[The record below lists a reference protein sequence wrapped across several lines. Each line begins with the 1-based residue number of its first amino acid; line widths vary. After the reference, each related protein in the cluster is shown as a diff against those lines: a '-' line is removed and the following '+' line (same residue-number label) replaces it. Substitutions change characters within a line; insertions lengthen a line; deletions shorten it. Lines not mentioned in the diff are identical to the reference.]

1 MKMSVM
7 FMFHNRRL
15 PVLLPVVAMFA
26 AMAMNGKIRSV
37 QAFNPSSQTV
47 IPFSFRATGR
57 PIAGKTGTN
66 NDRHR
71 KSTCSNDHSM
81 MYATTSAAA
90 DQPTSKDGKVNG
102 FTAEKTVIAG
112 WTSSLRKKLSRRSR
126 GTGNREMLK
135 QNFFVFLAGLCLSF
149 NSGYIN
155 GCCLSGLLKTCG
167 TGVPVAAFTGAYTNA
182 GLAIGAGNMAVA
194 LANLKMIWSFQAGA
208 AIEGFLNP
216 RPTPNKI
223 TPRYGP
229 TFLLGSILL
238 ALSATRAYL
247 YPDGRSFLYLAAM
260 ANGLQNALSSA
271 YSANLIRSSHMSGIT
286 SDIGMILGQMLG
298 GNLENAWRFVVLSGL
313 CTSFLVGGVVSWFA
327 VNRFKSLALVF
338 NALLFFAI
346 AMATIAFT
354 SYQQHVSL
362 WKAASGD
369 WDWGMN
375 EPPSQEYLSDLFTRF
390 DSDGSGCLNEDEF
403 KGLLKAAGISGMTD
417 IGMSAIF
424 KSLDADGSNGVSKE
438 ELYGLLTCDSDDEC
452 ALVWEDELTD

>member
-1 MKMSVM
+1 MLMMLK
-7 FMFHNRRL
+7 FHNCRL
-15 PVLLPVVAMFA
+15 LLPAVAMFA
-26 AMAMNGKIRSV
+26 AMMIHGGIHSV
-37 QAFNPSSQTV
+37 WAFSPSSRTV
-47 IPFSFRATGR
+47 VPFSFRATGR
-57 PIAGKTGTN
+57 PVAGVKTGTN
-66 NDRHR
+66 MSDRYSQR
-71 KSTCSNDHSM
+71 TNDHSSITS
-81 MYATTSAAA
+81 MYATTSAPA

-102 FTAEKTVIAG
+102 SKEKTVIGG
-112 WTSSLRKKLSRRSR
+112 WATSLREKLSRRTP

-135 QNFFVFLAGLCLSF
+135 QNFFAFLAGLCLSF

-194 LANLKMIWSFQAGA
+194 MANLKMIWSFQAGA
-208 AIEGFLNP
+208 AIEGFFNP
-216 RPTPNKI
+216 RPKPNKI

-229 TFLLGSILL
+229 TFLLGSVLL

-247 YPDGRSFLYLAAM
+247 HPDGRSFLYLAAM

-298 GNLENAWRFVVLSGL
+298 GNMENAWRFVVLSGL

-338 NALLFFAI
+338 NAFLFFAI

-354 SYQQHVSL
+354 SYQQRVSL
-362 WKAASGD
+362 WKAASGN

-375 EPPSQEYLSDLFTRF
+375 EPPSQEYLSDLFARF
-390 DSDGSGCLNEDEF
+390 DSDGSGCLDEEEF
-403 KGLLKAAGISGMTD
+403 KGLLKAAGITGMTD

-424 KSLDADGSNGVSKE
+424 KSLDVDGSNGVSRS
-438 ELYGLLTCDSDDEC
+438 ELYGLLSCDSDDEC
-452 ALVWEDELTD
+452 ELLWEDDLTD

>member
-1 MKMSVM
+1 MNN
-7 FMFHNRRL
+7 NRQRKSSNDNMY
-15 PVLLPVVAMFA
+15 A
-26 AMAMNGKIRSV
+26 S
-37 QAFNPSSQTV
+37 SSQMIRRQVSSMTSTAADPTSEDGKANGSTDETV
-47 IPFSFRATGR
+47 ITGWFH
-57 PIAGKTGTN
+57 
-66 NDRHR
+66 D
-71 KSTCSNDHSM
+71 
-81 MYATTSAAA
+81 
-90 DQPTSKDGKVNG
+90 
-102 FTAEKTVIAG
+102 F
-112 WTSSLRKKLSRRSR
+112 RKKLSQRSP
-126 GTGNREMLK
+126 GAGNREMLK

-208 AIEGFLNP
+208 AIEGFINP
-216 RPTPNKI
+216 RPKPNKI

-247 YPDGRSFLYLAAM
+247 HPDGRSFLYLAAM
-260 ANGLQNALSSA
+260 ANGLQNALSSG
-271 YSANLIRSSHMSGIT
+271 YTANLIRSSHMSGIS

-298 GNLENAWRFVVLSGL
+298 GNLENAWRFIVLSGL
-313 CTSFLVGGVVSWFA
+313 CTSFWAGGVVSWFA
-327 VNRFKSLALVF
+327 VNRFKSLALIF

-375 EPPSQEYLSDLFTRF
+375 EAPTQEYLSELFTRF
-390 DSDGSGCLNEDEF
+390 DSDGSGVLDEDEF
-403 KGLLKAAGISGMTD
+403 KGLLKATGITGMTD
-417 IGMSAIF
+417 FGMGAIF
-424 KSLDADGSNGVSKE
+424 KSLDIDESGGVSKE
-438 ELYGLLTCDSDDEC
+438 ELFGLLTCNSDEEC
-452 ALVWEDELTD
+452 ELVWEDDLTD